1 MWKSDEQTAATIPTS
16 NAAVPAR
23 PASNAAVPPRPDA
36 NEAPP
41 IACIGKSV
49 VIKGDVIGAEDLT
62 IDGQVEG
69 RIELLN
75 HHLTVGVGAAIKAEV
90 IVGTL
95 TLRGA
100 VTGNI
105 TASEAVHLRETGS
118 VDGDIS
124 VPRLAM
130 SDGAV
135 LCGKVYTRPANNAAH
150 AD

>member
-1 MWKSDEQTAATIPTS
+1 MWNRDEHPAASIQPG
-16 NAAVPAR
+16 NL
-23 PASNAAVPPRPDA
+23 AVPPPPVAD
-36 NEAPP
+36 EAPP
-41 IACIGKSV
+41 TACIGKSV

-90 IVGTL
+90 IVRTL

-124 VPRLAM
+124 
-130 SDGAV
+130 
-135 LCGKVYTRPANNAAH
+135 
-150 AD
+150 